1 MIAFSKFVE
10 LYKELSQSCSEVEKH
25 LNTVL
30 EYDLE
35 KTAGAI
41 VDFGVDGRE
50 EFTIFYLDLINNS
63 NLESAV
69 DEKDYPT
76 MMEIFSKNELLSFLS
91 DRLI

>member
-10 LYKELSQSCSEVEKH
+10 LNRELSRFCSEVEKH
-25 LNTVL
+25 IDTVL

-35 KTAGAI
+35 KTAGSI
-41 VDFGVDGRE
+41 VGFGVDGRE
-50 EFTIFYLDLINNS
+50 EFTIFYLDPTSNS
-63 NLESAV
+63 NLESAI

-76 MMEIFSKNELLSFLS
+76 MMKISSKDKLLSFLS